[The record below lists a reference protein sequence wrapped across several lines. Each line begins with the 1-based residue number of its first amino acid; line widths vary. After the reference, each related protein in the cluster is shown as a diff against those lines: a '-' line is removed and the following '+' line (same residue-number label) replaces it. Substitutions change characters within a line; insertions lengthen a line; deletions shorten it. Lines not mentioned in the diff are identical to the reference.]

1 MWVLPIDSAGA
12 ATADAHRLAFEDA
25 SFTATIAT
33 NLLFEAAGKLR
44 LHYSSMVS
52 PWLGLGLGLANPNPN
67 PNPNTNPNP
76 NQVSPRALREYAVTQ
91 PEYPHATLKVQPV
104 PG

>member
-1 MWVLPIDSAGA
+1 M
-12 ATADAHRLAFEDA
+12 
-25 SFTATIAT
+25 IAT

-44 LHYSSMVS
+44 LHYSSM
-52 PWLGLGLGLANPNPN
+52 
-67 PNPNTNPNP
+67 
-76 NQVSPRALREYAVTQ
+76 VSPRALREYAVTQ

>member
-1 MWVLPIDSAGA
+1 MWVLPIDGAGA
-12 ATADAHRLAFEDA
+12 AAADAHRLTFEDA

-52 PWLGLGLGLANPNPN
+52 P
-67 PNPNTNPNP
+67 
-76 NQVSPRALREYAVTQ
+76 RALRAYAVTQ